1 MKILPR
7 TPAPQLGN
15 LSDPVGTTP
24 STPESKASGPIGPY
38 WDGLRKLKRVTVG
51 GSMTSGLVFSQKRSA
66 SPMSP
71 SLKRVEQNQEEDRN
85 RNPQAVSQETSANST
100 KSSDSPTPEEQA
112 RLLALPQDEMFRA
125 LVQDNPVLSTQP
137 IPRAVPRA

>member
-1 MKILPR
+1 MNILPP

-85 RNPQAVSQETSANST
+85 RNALAVSPTD
-100 KSSDSPTPEEQA
+100 SSRRAAS
-112 RLLALPQDEMFRA
+112 LAIFAFFR
-125 LVQDNPVLSTQP
+125 V
-137 IPRAVPRA
+137 IC

>member
-1 MKILPR
+1 MNILPPN
-7 TPAPQLGN
+7 PAPQSGN

-51 GSMTSGLVFSQKRSA
+51 GSLTSGLVVSQKPATA

-71 SLKRVEQNQEEDRN
+71 SPKLVEQDRN

>member
-1 MKILPR
+1 MNILPPN
-7 TPAPQLGN
+7 PAPQSGN

-24 STPESKASGPIGPY
+24 STPEPKASGHIGPY

-71 SLKRVEQNQEEDRN
+71 SLKRVEQDRN
-85 RNPQAVSQETSANST
+85 RNPQAVSR
-100 KSSDSPTPEEQA
+100 P
-112 RLLALPQDEMFRA
+112 
-125 LVQDNPVLSTQP
+125 
-137 IPRAVPRA
+137 